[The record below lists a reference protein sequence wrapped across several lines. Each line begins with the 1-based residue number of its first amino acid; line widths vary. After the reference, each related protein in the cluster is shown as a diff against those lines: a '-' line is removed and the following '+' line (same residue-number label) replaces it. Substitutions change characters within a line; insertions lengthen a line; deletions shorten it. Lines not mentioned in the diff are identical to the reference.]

1 MNPILFGDYEI
12 GDLPD
17 GTVTVSTQNIWA
29 RNDGEREENAV
40 AKSYEDLVS
49 EAKAETEQTD
59 AASVHDA
66 MGSDEGVT
74 VLDVRE
80 PDEFEAG
87 HIPGAR
93 PLPRGLLEYK
103 AAEELPDKDARIVVH
118 CALGGRGSLAAKSLK
133 EMGYTNVANMEGGLS
148 AWREKGYEVE

>member
-1 MNPILFGDYEI
+1 M
-12 GDLPD
+12 
-17 GTVTVSTQNIWA
+17 
-29 RNDGEREENAV
+29 
-40 AKSYEDLVS
+40 AKSYDGLVS

-59 AASVHDA
+59 AKTVHDA
-66 MGSDEGVT
+66 IGSDEGVT

-87 HIPGAR
+87 HVPGAK

-103 AAEELPDKDARIVVH
+103 VAEELPDKDARIVVH

-133 EMGYTNVANMEGGLS
+133 EMGYTNVANMEGSLS
-148 AWREKGYEVE
+148 AWRQKGYEGE

>member
-1 MNPILFGDYEI
+1 M
-12 GDLPD
+12 
-17 GTVTVSTQNIWA
+17 
-29 RNDGEREENAV
+29 

-66 MGSDEGVT
+66 VGSGEDVT

-87 HIPGAR
+87 HIPGAK

-118 CALGGRGSLAAKSLK
+118 CGFGGRSALASDQVPPGD
-133 EMGYTNVANMEGGLS
+133 MCYTNVANIDGGIT
-148 AWREKGYEVE
+148 AWRERGYETE

>member
-1 MNPILFGDYEI
+1 
-12 GDLPD
+12 
-17 GTVTVSTQNIWA
+17 
-29 RNDGEREENAV
+29 V
-40 AKSYEDLVS
+40 AKGYDELVS

-59 AASVHDA
+59 PETAHDA
-66 MGSDEGVT
+66 VASGEGVT

-87 HIPGAR
+87 HIPGAK

-103 AAEELPDKDARIVVH
+103 AAEELPNRDARIVVH

-133 EMGYTNVANMEGGLS
+133 EMATRTS
-148 AWREKGYEVE
+148 PTWRAA

>member
-1 MNPILFGDYEI
+1 
-12 GDLPD
+12 
-17 GTVTVSTQNIWA
+17 
-29 RNDGEREENAV
+29 V
-40 AKSYEDLVS
+40 AKVYDELVS

-59 AASVHDA
+59 AKTVHDA
-66 MGSDEGVT
+66 IGSDEGVT

-87 HIPGAR
+87 HIPGAK

-103 AAEELPDKDARIVVH
+103 VAEELPDKDARIVVH

-133 EMGYTNVANMEGGLS
+133 EMGYTNVANTEGSLS
-148 AWREKGYEVE
+148 AWREKGYEGE

>member
-1 MNPILFGDYEI
+1 M
-12 GDLPD
+12 
-17 GTVTVSTQNIWA
+17 
-29 RNDGEREENAV
+29 

-59 AASVHDA
+59 VETVHDA
-66 MGSDEGVT
+66 MGSGEAIT

-87 HIPGAR
+87 HVPGAK

-103 AAEELPDKDARIVVH
+103 AADELPDKDARIVVH